1 MITKIQSDTLPPLVS
16 ARRELGQNIFIVAF
30 DVTETENGYEYYTA
44 ELPMAGVWRRDLII
58 SAIVRAK
65 YSADDMEA
73 IMNNVLGDISSKKAR
88 DEHRAMQQWR
98 MKAKQW
104 ATELMQ
110 WAQDNGMAQAE
121 LLPDPEPEQ
130 PDASIEATDGVATLS
145 AAVELAKEQA
155 TDLEDEQAANLPDLF
170 PLWVDNIGQVLPV
183 GKRYSYKL
191 RLWKVIQEHTAQAD
205 WAPDIVPALFTE
217 VVAQQQGDGPEPGTL
232 DNPIPYNNNM
242 ELFEGMYYSQDGVI
256 YRCIRS
262 TGIPVYHP
270 LAQLVGL
277 YVEVVS

>member
-1 MITKIQSDTLPPLVS
+1 MKQNSETIPAPVS
-16 ARRELGQNIFIVAF
+16 VRRDLGQNIFTIAF
-30 DVTETENGYEYYTA
+30 DVHETDGGYEFETQ
-44 ELPMAGVWRRDLII
+44 ELTPGVWNRSEII
-58 SAIVRAK
+58 RAIIRSR

-73 IMNNVLGDISSKKAR
+73 IHNNVLADLTDKDAR
-88 DEHRAMQQWR
+88 DEHKAMQQWR
-98 MKAKQW
+98 QKAKQW
-104 ATELMQ
+104 SRELMT
-110 WAQDNGMAQAE
+110 WAEENGIAQAE
-121 LLPDPEPEQ
+121 LLPDPEPAQ
-130 PDASIEATDGVATLS
+130 PDASIEAADGVATLS

-170 PLWVDNIGQVLPV
+170 PLWADNIGQVLPV
-183 GKRYSYKL
+183 GKRYSYKS

-217 VVAQQQGDGPEPGTL
+217 VVAQQQGDEPEPGTI

-242 ELFEGMYYSQDGVI
+242 ELFEGMYYSQDGVV

-262 TGIPVYHP
+262 TGIPVYNP

-277 YVEVVS
+277 YVEVVQ